1 MAIRMSGMISGL
13 DTESIVKSL
22 METQQAKKTKIE
34 SKKQKLEWKQ
44 EIWSGL
50 NTKMYSFYKDYAG
63 KLRFQSNYQTKKA
76 TSSDSTKVTVSANS
90 SATKGTY
97 RVNVK
102 SLAAAQYVTS
112 AKISSYETTND
123 QGEKVT
129 NKVTSSTKL
138 SDLGMTADGTKQIQI
153 KTADQT
159 VSMTVNADTTIS
171 DFVDNL
177 KSAGLNASFDEGQ
190 GRFFIGAKD
199 SGLDQKFEIKMTAF
213 TQEQLNAQQT
223 VNNAVK
229 YDSLTAAQKNSVLDV
244 LDSIQNDTSSDKI
257 DSAVASLMEVSDAQ
271 AKSEVTGYYRNQIV
285 TELETKY
292 FKKDENGNNVI
303 TDDAKQALI
312 NAGKLEEKD
321 DASHTQEELV
331 TLAKQY
337 IQENADSQIAGD
349 DYQSK
354 ITEAL
359 TNGLS
364 NDEITIQ
371 SEETRKRTITDAVTD
386 YATAMAKGAGV
397 EAGSS
402 AELQKIGLDTIDGS
416 AVQESASGVGM
427 VVVAAA
433 DSVVQ
438 VNGATLTSSKTSL
451 NVNGLSLDL
460 MDVTDG
466 EVSITVSDDTDA
478 VYDSIKEFV
487 TQYNSILKEMNT
499 LYNAESARNYDVLT
513 DDQKDAMS
521 DEEVE
526 KWNTKI
532 KDSLLRRDSTLD
544 GLITTMRSITGKSI
558 TASNGKK
565 YSLANLGITTGT
577 DYKEYG
583 QLHIKGD
590 EDDSVYSDSTNTLQD
605 LLKEDP
611 DVVAEVMA
619 GLTNNLYDAL
629 NEKMKSTTMSS
640 ALTFYNDKE
649 MTKQMTQY
657 KKDIKSWETKLQTME
672 DHYYKQFSAME
683 KALASLNSQ
692 QSSLSSYLGS
702 N

>member
-244 LDSIQNDTSSDKI
+244 LASIQNDTSSDKI
-257 DSAVASLMEVSDAQ
+257 DSAVASLMEVSNAQ

-499 LYNAESARNYDVLT
+499 LYNAKSARNYDVLT

-565 YSLANLGITTGT
+565 YSLANLGITTET
-577 DYKEYG
+577 YKEYG

>member
-1 MAIRMSGMISGL
+1 
-13 DTESIVKSL
+13 
-22 METQQAKKTKIE
+22 
-34 SKKQKLEWKQ
+34 
-44 EIWSGL
+44 
-50 NTKMYSFYKDYAG
+50 
-63 KLRFQSNYQTKKA
+63 
-76 TSSDSTKVTVSANS
+76 
-90 SATKGTY
+90 
-97 RVNVK
+97 
-102 SLAAAQYVTS
+102 
-112 AKISSYETTND
+112 
-123 QGEKVT
+123 
-129 NKVTSSTKL
+129 
-138 SDLGMTADGTKQIQI
+138 
-153 KTADQT
+153 
-159 VSMTVNADTTIS
+159 
-171 DFVDNL
+171 
-177 KSAGLNASFDEGQ
+177 
-190 GRFFIGAKD
+190 
-199 SGLDQKFEIKMTAF
+199 
-213 TQEQLNAQQT
+213 
-223 VNNAVK
+223 
-229 YDSLTAAQKNSVLDV
+229 
-244 LDSIQNDTSSDKI
+244 
-257 DSAVASLMEVSDAQ
+257 
-271 AKSEVTGYYRNQIV
+271 
-285 TELETKY
+285 
-292 FKKDENGNNVI
+292 
-303 TDDAKQALI
+303 
-312 NAGKLEEKD
+312 
-321 DASHTQEELV
+321 
-331 TLAKQY
+331 
-337 IQENADSQIAGD
+337 
-349 DYQSK
+349 
-354 ITEAL
+354 
-359 TNGLS
+359 
-364 NDEITIQ
+364 
-371 SEETRKRTITDAVTD
+371 
-386 YATAMAKGAGV
+386 MAKGAGV

-577 DYKEYG
+577 AYKEYG

-683 KALASLNSQ
+683 KALAILNSQ

>member
-123 QGEKVT
+123 QGEKIT

-199 SGLDQKFEIKMTAF
+199 SGLDQKFEIKMMAF

-371 SEETRKRTITDAVTD
+371 SEETRKQTITDAVTD
-386 YATAMAKGAGV
+386 YAAAMAKGGRD
-397 EAGSS
+397 GILSGT
-402 AELQKIGLDTIDGS
+402 LQKIGLDTIDGS

-466 EVSITVSDDTDA
+466 EVSSR
-478 VYDSIKEFV
+478 F
-487 TQYNSILKEMNT
+487 
-499 LYNAESARNYDVLT
+499 
-513 DDQKDAMS
+513 
-521 DEEVE
+521 
-526 KWNTKI
+526 
-532 KDSLLRRDSTLD
+532 
-544 GLITTMRSITGKSI
+544 
-558 TASNGKK
+558 
-565 YSLANLGITTGT
+565 
-577 DYKEYG
+577 
-583 QLHIKGD
+583 
-590 EDDSVYSDSTNTLQD
+590 
-605 LLKEDP
+605 
-611 DVVAEVMA
+611 
-619 GLTNNLYDAL
+619 
-629 NEKMKSTTMSS
+629 
-640 ALTFYNDKE
+640 
-649 MTKQMTQY
+649 
-657 KKDIKSWETKLQTME
+657 
-672 DHYYKQFSAME
+672 
-683 KALASLNSQ
+683 
-692 QSSLSSYLGS
+692 
-702 N
+702 

>member
-90 SATKGTY
+90 NATKGTY

-229 YDSLTAAQKNSVLDV
+229 YDSLTAAQKNSVQDV
-244 LDSIQNDTSSDKI
+244 LDSIQNDTSSDNI

-285 TELETKY
+285 AELEGKY
-292 FKKDENGNNVI
+292 FQKDENGNNVI

-312 NAGKLEEKD
+312 NAGKLKED
-321 DASHTQEELV
+321 DASYTQEDLV

-349 DYQSK
+349 EYQSK

-371 SEETRKRTITDAVTD
+371 SEEARKQTITDAVTD
-386 YATAMAKGAGV
+386 YVTAMAKGAGV
-397 EAGSS
+397 ETGSS

-451 NVNGLSLDL
+451 TVNGLSLDL

-466 EVSITVSDDTDA
+466 EVSITVSDDTGA

-499 LYNAESARNYDVLT
+499 LYNAKSARSYDVLT
-513 DDQKDAMS
+513 DDQKDEMS

-619 GLTNNLYDAL
+619 GLTNSLYDAL

>member
-123 QGEKVT
+123 QGEKIT

-199 SGLDQKFEIKMTAF
+199 SGLDQKFEIKMMAF

-229 YDSLTAAQKNSVLDV
+229 YDSLTAAQKNSVKDV
-244 LDSIQNDTSSDKI
+244 LDSIQNDTSSDNI
-257 DSAVASLMEVSDAQ
+257 DSAVASLMEVSNAQ

-285 TELETKY
+285 AELETKY
-292 FKKDENGNNVI
+292 FEKDENGNNVI

-312 NAGKLEEKD
+312 NAGKLKED
-321 DASHTQEELV
+321 DTSYTQEDLV

-371 SEETRKRTITDAVTD
+371 SEGTRKQTITDAVTD

-397 EAGSS
+397 ETGSS

-451 NVNGLSLDL
+451 TVNGLSLDL

-499 LYNAESARNYDVLT
+499 LYNAKSARSYDVLT
-513 DDQKDAMS
+513 DDQKDEMS

>member
-123 QGEKVT
+123 QGEKIT

-153 KTADQT
+153 KTADRT

-223 VNNAVK
+223 VKNAVK

-244 LDSIQNDTSSDKI
+244 LASIQNDTSSDKI

-292 FKKDENGNNVI
+292 FQKDENG
-303 TDDAKQALI
+303 KQALI

-499 LYNAESARNYDVLT
+499 LYNAESARKYDVLT

-544 GLITTMRSITGKSI
+544 GLIITMRSITGKSI

-692 QSSLSSYLGS
+692 QSSLLSYLGS

>member
-229 YDSLTAAQKNSVLDV
+229 YDSLTAAQKNSVQDV
-244 LDSIQNDTSSDKI
+244 LDSIQNDTSSDNI

-285 TELETKY
+285 AELEGKY
-292 FKKDENGNNVI
+292 FQKDENGNNVI

-312 NAGKLEEKD
+312 NAGKLKED
-321 DASHTQEELV
+321 DASYTQEDLV

-349 DYQSK
+349 EYQSK

-371 SEETRKRTITDAVTD
+371 SEEARKQTITDAVTD
-386 YATAMAKGAGV
+386 YATVMAKGAGV
-397 EAGSS
+397 ETGSS

-451 NVNGLSLDL
+451 TVNGLSLDL

-499 LYNAESARNYDVLT
+499 LYNAKSARSYDVLT
-513 DDQKDAMS
+513 DDQKDEMS

-692 QSSLSSYLGS
+692 QSSLLSYLG
-702 N
+702 NN

>member
-229 YDSLTAAQKNSVLDV
+229 YDSLTAAQKNSVQDV
-244 LDSIQNDTSSDKI
+244 LDSIQNDTSSDNI

-285 TELETKY
+285 AELEGKY
-292 FKKDENGNNVI
+292 FQKDENGNNVI

-312 NAGKLEEKD
+312 NAGKLKED
-321 DASHTQEELV
+321 DASYTQEDLV

-349 DYQSK
+349 EYQSK

-371 SEETRKRTITDAVTD
+371 SEEARKQTITDAVTD
-386 YATAMAKGAGV
+386 YATVMAKGAGV
-397 EAGSS
+397 ETGSS

-451 NVNGLSLDL
+451 TVNGLSLDL

-499 LYNAESARNYDVLT
+499 LYNAKSARNYDVLT
-513 DDQKDAMS
+513 DDQKDEMS

-619 GLTNNLYDAL
+619 GLTNSLYDAL

>member
-229 YDSLTAAQKNSVLDV
+229 YDSLTAAQKNSVQDV
-244 LDSIQNDTSSDKI
+244 LDSIQNDTSSDNI

-285 TELETKY
+285 AELEGKY
-292 FKKDENGNNVI
+292 FQKDENGNNVI

-312 NAGKLEEKD
+312 NAGKLKED
-321 DASHTQEELV
+321 DASYTQEDLV

-349 DYQSK
+349 EYQSK

-371 SEETRKRTITDAVTD
+371 SEEARKQTITDAVTD
-386 YATAMAKGAGV
+386 YATVMAKGAGV
-397 EAGSS
+397 ETGSS

-451 NVNGLSLDL
+451 TVNGLSLDL

-499 LYNAESARNYDVLT
+499 LYNAKSARSYDVLT
-513 DDQKDAMS
+513 DDQKDEMS

-692 QSSLSSYLGS
+692 QSSLSSYLG
-702 N
+702 NN

>member
-1 MAIRMSGMISGL
+1 M
-13 DTESIVKSL
+13 
-22 METQQAKKTKIE
+22 
-34 SKKQKLEWKQ
+34 
-44 EIWSGL
+44 
-50 NTKMYSFYKDYAG
+50 
-63 KLRFQSNYQTKKA
+63 
-76 TSSDSTKVTVSANS
+76 
-90 SATKGTY
+90 
-97 RVNVK
+97 
-102 SLAAAQYVTS
+102 
-112 AKISSYETTND
+112 
-123 QGEKVT
+123 
-129 NKVTSSTKL
+129 
-138 SDLGMTADGTKQIQI
+138 
-153 KTADQT
+153 
-159 VSMTVNADTTIS
+159 
-171 DFVDNL
+171 
-177 KSAGLNASFDEGQ
+177 
-190 GRFFIGAKD
+190 
-199 SGLDQKFEIKMTAF
+199 
-213 TQEQLNAQQT
+213 
-223 VNNAVK
+223 
-229 YDSLTAAQKNSVLDV
+229 
-244 LDSIQNDTSSDKI
+244 
-257 DSAVASLMEVSDAQ
+257 
-271 AKSEVTGYYRNQIV
+271 
-285 TELETKY
+285 
-292 FKKDENGNNVI
+292 
-303 TDDAKQALI
+303 I
-312 NAGKLEEKD
+312 NAGKLKED
-321 DASHTQEELV
+321 DASYTQEDLV

-349 DYQSK
+349 EYQSK

-386 YATAMAKGAGV
+386 YVTAMAKGAGV
-397 EAGSS
+397 ETGSS

-433 DSVVQ
+433 DSIVQ

-451 NVNGLSLDL
+451 TVNGLSLDL

-466 EVSITVSDDTDA
+466 EVSITVSDDTGA

-499 LYNAESARNYDVLT
+499 LYNAKSARSYDVLT
-513 DDQKDAMS
+513 DDQKDEMS

-619 GLTNNLYDAL
+619 GLTNSLYDAL

>member
-123 QGEKVT
+123 QGEKIT

-199 SGLDQKFEIKMTAF
+199 SGLDQKFEIKMMAF

-337 IQENADSQIAGD
+337 IQEN
-349 DYQSK
+349 
-354 ITEAL
+354 TEAL

-386 YATAMAKGAGV
+386 YAAAMAKGAGV
-397 EAGSS
+397 EPGSS

-499 LYNAESARNYDVLT
+499 LYNAKSARNYDVLT

>member
-1 MAIRMSGMISGL
+1 ML
-13 DTESIVKSL
+13 P
-22 METQQAKKTKIE
+22 
-34 SKKQKLEWKQ
+34 
-44 EIWSGL
+44 
-50 NTKMYSFYKDYAG
+50 
-63 KLRFQSNYQTKKA
+63 YQR
-76 TSSDSTKVTVSANS
+76 N
-90 SATKGTY
+90 
-97 RVNVK
+97 
-102 SLAAAQYVTS
+102 
-112 AKISSYETTND
+112 
-123 QGEKVT
+123 
-129 NKVTSSTKL
+129 
-138 SDLGMTADGTKQIQI
+138 IQ
-153 KTADQT
+153 
-159 VSMTVNADTTIS
+159 
-171 DFVDNL
+171 
-177 KSAGLNASFDEGQ
+177 
-190 GRFFIGAKD
+190 
-199 SGLDQKFEIKMTAF
+199 
-213 TQEQLNAQQT
+213 
-223 VNNAVK
+223 
-229 YDSLTAAQKNSVLDV
+229 
-244 LDSIQNDTSSDKI
+244 
-257 DSAVASLMEVSDAQ
+257 
-271 AKSEVTGYYRNQIV
+271 
-285 TELETKY
+285 
-292 FKKDENGNNVI
+292 KDENGNNVI
-303 TDDAKQALI
+303 TDAAKQALI

-371 SEETRKRTITDAVTD
+371 SEETRKQTITDAVTD

-565 YSLANLGITTGT
+565 YSLANLGITAGT

-692 QSSLSSYLGS
+692 QSSLLSYLGS

>member
-123 QGEKVT
+123 QGEKIT

-153 KTADQT
+153 KTADRT

-223 VNNAVK
+223 VKNAVK

-244 LDSIQNDTSSDKI
+244 LASIQNDTSSDKI

-292 FKKDENGNNVI
+292 FQKDENGNNVI

-478 VYDSIKEFV
+478 VYDSI
-487 TQYNSILKEMNT
+487 LKEMNT
-499 LYNAESARNYDVLT
+499 LYNAKSARKYDVLT

-692 QSSLSSYLGS
+692 QSSLLSYLGS

>member
-153 KTADQT
+153 KTANQT

-229 YDSLTAAQKNSVLDV
+229 YDSLTAAQKNSVQDV
-244 LDSIQNDTSSDKI
+244 LDSIQNDTSSDNI

-285 TELETKY
+285 AELEGKY
-292 FKKDENGNNVI
+292 FQKDENGNNVI

-312 NAGKLEEKD
+312 NAGKLKED
-321 DASHTQEELV
+321 DASYTQEELV

-349 DYQSK
+349 EYQSK

-371 SEETRKRTITDAVTD
+371 SEEARKQTITDAVTD
-386 YATAMAKGAGV
+386 YATVMAKGAGV
-397 EAGSS
+397 ETGSS

-451 NVNGLSLDL
+451 TVNGLSLDL

>member
-90 SATKGTY
+90 NATKGTY

-229 YDSLTAAQKNSVLDV
+229 YDSLTAAQKNSVQDV
-244 LDSIQNDTSSDKI
+244 LGSIQNDTSSDNI

-285 TELETKY
+285 AELEGKY
-292 FKKDENGNNVI
+292 FQKDENGNNVI

-312 NAGKLEEKD
+312 NAGKLKED
-321 DASHTQEELV
+321 DASYTQEDLV

-349 DYQSK
+349 EYQSK

-371 SEETRKRTITDAVTD
+371 SEENRKRTITDAVTD
-386 YATAMAKGAGV
+386 YVTAMAKGAGV
-397 EAGSS
+397 EMGSS
-402 AELQKIGLDTIDGS
+402 AELQKIGLDTINGS

-451 NVNGLSLDL
+451 TVNGLSLDL

-499 LYNAESARNYDVLT
+499 LYNAKSARSYDVLT
-513 DDQKDAMS
+513 DDQKDEMS

-619 GLTNNLYDAL
+619 GLTNSLYDAL

-692 QSSLSSYLGS
+692 QSSLSSYLG
-702 N
+702 NN

>member
-153 KTADQT
+153 KTANQT

-229 YDSLTAAQKNSVLDV
+229 YDSLTAVQKNSVQDV
-244 LDSIQNDTSSDKI
+244 LDSIQNDTSSDNI

-285 TELETKY
+285 AELEGKY
-292 FKKDENGNNVI
+292 FQKDENGNNVI

-312 NAGKLEEKD
+312 NAGKLKED
-321 DASHTQEELV
+321 DASYTQEELV

-349 DYQSK
+349 EYQSK

-371 SEETRKRTITDAVTD
+371 SEEARKQTITDAVTD
-386 YATAMAKGAGV
+386 YATVMAKGAGV
-397 EAGSS
+397 ETGSS

-451 NVNGLSLDL
+451 TVNGLSLDL

>member
-123 QGEKVT
+123 QGEKIT

-153 KTADQT
+153 KTADRT

-223 VNNAVK
+223 VKNAVK

-244 LDSIQNDTSSDKI
+244 LASIQNDTSSDKI

-292 FKKDENGNNVI
+292 FQKDENGNNVI

-427 VVVAAA
+427 VVAAA

-619 GLTNNLYDAL
+619 GF
-629 NEKMKSTTMSS
+629 STSIIT
-640 ALTFYNDKE
+640 
-649 MTKQMTQY
+649 
-657 KKDIKSWETKLQTME
+657 
-672 DHYYKQFSAME
+672 
-683 KALASLNSQ
+683 
-692 QSSLSSYLGS
+692 
-702 N
+702 

>member
-244 LDSIQNDTSSDKI
+244 LASIQNDTSSDKI

-292 FKKDENGNNVI
+292 FQKDENGNNVI
-303 TDDAKQALI
+303 TDAAKQALI

-451 NVNGLSLDL
+451 TVNGLSLDL

-499 LYNAESARNYDVLT
+499 LYNAKSARSYDVLT
-513 DDQKDAMS
+513 DDQKDEMS

-611 DVVAEVMA
+611 DVVVEVMA

-692 QSSLSSYLGS
+692 QSSLLSYLG
-702 N
+702 NN

>member
-1 MAIRMSGMISGL
+1 MAIRMSGLISGL

-229 YDSLTAAQKNSVLDV
+229 YDSLTAAQKNSVQDV
-244 LDSIQNDTSSDKI
+244 LDSIQNDTSSDNI

-285 TELETKY
+285 AELEGKY
-292 FKKDENGNNVI
+292 FQKDENGNNVI

-312 NAGKLEEKD
+312 NAGKLKED
-321 DASHTQEELV
+321 DASHTQEDLV

-349 DYQSK
+349 EYQSK

-371 SEETRKRTITDAVTD
+371 SEEARKQTITDAVTD
-386 YATAMAKGAGV
+386 YATVMAKGAGV
-397 EAGSS
+397 ETGSS

-451 NVNGLSLDL
+451 TVNGLSLDL

-499 LYNAESARNYDVLT
+499 LYNAKSARSYDVLT
-513 DDQKDAMS
+513 DDQKDEMS

-619 GLTNNLYDAL
+619 GLTNSLYDAL

-692 QSSLSSYLGS
+692 QSSLLSYLGS

>member
-1 MAIRMSGMISGL
+1 M
-13 DTESIVKSL
+13 
-22 METQQAKKTKIE
+22 
-34 SKKQKLEWKQ
+34 
-44 EIWSGL
+44 
-50 NTKMYSFYKDYAG
+50 
-63 KLRFQSNYQTKKA
+63 
-76 TSSDSTKVTVSANS
+76 
-90 SATKGTY
+90 
-97 RVNVK
+97 
-102 SLAAAQYVTS
+102 
-112 AKISSYETTND
+112 
-123 QGEKVT
+123 
-129 NKVTSSTKL
+129 
-138 SDLGMTADGTKQIQI
+138 
-153 KTADQT
+153 
-159 VSMTVNADTTIS
+159 
-171 DFVDNL
+171 
-177 KSAGLNASFDEGQ
+177 
-190 GRFFIGAKD
+190 
-199 SGLDQKFEIKMTAF
+199 
-213 TQEQLNAQQT
+213 
-223 VNNAVK
+223 
-229 YDSLTAAQKNSVLDV
+229 
-244 LDSIQNDTSSDKI
+244 
-257 DSAVASLMEVSDAQ
+257 
-271 AKSEVTGYYRNQIV
+271 
-285 TELETKY
+285 ETKY
-292 FKKDENGNNVI
+292 FQKDENGKNVI

-416 AVQESASGVGM
+416 AVQSAACGVGM

-451 NVNGLSLDL
+451 IVNGLSLDL

-499 LYNAESARNYDVLT
+499 LYNAESARKYDVLT

-692 QSSLSSYLGS
+692 QSSLLSYLGS

>member
-123 QGEKVT
+123 QGEKIT

-153 KTADQT
+153 KTADRT

-223 VNNAVK
+223 VKNAVK

-244 LDSIQNDTSSDKI
+244 LASIQNDTSSDKI

-292 FKKDENGNNVI
+292 FQKDENGNNVI

-386 YATAMAKGAGV
+386 YATAMAKGAG
-397 EAGSS
+397 AGSS

-499 LYNAESARNYDVLT
+499 LYNAKSERKYDVLT

-692 QSSLSSYLGS
+692 QSSLLSYLGS

>member
-229 YDSLTAAQKNSVLDV
+229 YDSLTAAQKNSVKDV
-244 LDSIQNDTSSDKI
+244 LDSIQNDTSSDNI

-285 TELETKY
+285 AELETKY
-292 FKKDENGNNVI
+292 FEKDENGNNVI

-312 NAGKLEEKD
+312 NAGKLKED
-321 DASHTQEELV
+321 DASYTQEDLV

-349 DYQSK
+349 EYQSK

-371 SEETRKRTITDAVTD
+371 SEETRKQTITDAVTD

-397 EAGSS
+397 ETGSS

-499 LYNAESARNYDVLT
+499 LYNAKSARNYDVLT

>member
-123 QGEKVT
+123 QGEKIT

-153 KTADQT
+153 KTADRT

-244 LDSIQNDTSSDKI
+244 LASIQNDTSSDKI

-292 FKKDENGNNVI
+292 FQKDENGNNVI
-303 TDDAKQALI
+303 TDAAKQALI

-386 YATAMAKGAGV
+386 YAAAMAKGVG
-397 EAGSS
+397 AGSS

-499 LYNAESARNYDVLT
+499 LYNAKSARNYDVLT

>member
-1 MAIRMSGMISGL
+1 
-13 DTESIVKSL
+13 
-22 METQQAKKTKIE
+22 
-34 SKKQKLEWKQ
+34 
-44 EIWSGL
+44 
-50 NTKMYSFYKDYAG
+50 
-63 KLRFQSNYQTKKA
+63 
-76 TSSDSTKVTVSANS
+76 
-90 SATKGTY
+90 
-97 RVNVK
+97 
-102 SLAAAQYVTS
+102 
-112 AKISSYETTND
+112 
-123 QGEKVT
+123 
-129 NKVTSSTKL
+129 
-138 SDLGMTADGTKQIQI
+138 
-153 KTADQT
+153 
-159 VSMTVNADTTIS
+159 
-171 DFVDNL
+171 
-177 KSAGLNASFDEGQ
+177 
-190 GRFFIGAKD
+190 
-199 SGLDQKFEIKMTAF
+199 
-213 TQEQLNAQQT
+213 
-223 VNNAVK
+223 
-229 YDSLTAAQKNSVLDV
+229 
-244 LDSIQNDTSSDKI
+244 
-257 DSAVASLMEVSDAQ
+257 
-271 AKSEVTGYYRNQIV
+271 
-285 TELETKY
+285 
-292 FKKDENGNNVI
+292 
-303 TDDAKQALI
+303 
-312 NAGKLEEKD
+312 
-321 DASHTQEELV
+321 
-331 TLAKQY
+331 
-337 IQENADSQIAGD
+337 
-349 DYQSK
+349 
-354 ITEAL
+354 
-359 TNGLS
+359 
-364 NDEITIQ
+364 
-371 SEETRKRTITDAVTD
+371 
-386 YATAMAKGAGV
+386 
-397 EAGSS
+397 
-402 AELQKIGLDTIDGS
+402 
-416 AVQESASGVGM
+416 
-427 VVVAAA
+427 
-433 DSVVQ
+433 
-438 VNGATLTSSKTSL
+438 
-451 NVNGLSLDL
+451 

-499 LYNAESARNYDVLT
+499 LYNAESARKYDVLT

-692 QSSLSSYLGS
+692 QSSLLSYLGS

>member
-153 KTADQT
+153 KTADRT

-223 VNNAVK
+223 VKNAVK

-244 LDSIQNDTSSDKI
+244 LASIQNDTSSDKI

-292 FKKDENGNNVI
+292 FQKDENGNNVI

-349 DYQSK
+349 DYQ
-354 ITEAL
+354 
-359 TNGLS
+359 S

-692 QSSLSSYLGS
+692 QSSWQQLIHGGR
-702 N
+702 

>member
-229 YDSLTAAQKNSVLDV
+229 YDSLTAAQKNSVQDV
-244 LDSIQNDTSSDKI
+244 LDSIQNDTSSDNI

-285 TELETKY
+285 AELEGKY
-292 FKKDENGNNVI
+292 FQKDENGNNVI

-312 NAGKLEEKD
+312 NAGKLKED
-321 DASHTQEELV
+321 DASYTQEDLV

-349 DYQSK
+349 EYQSK

-371 SEETRKRTITDAVTD
+371 SEEARKQTITDAVTD
-386 YATAMAKGAGV
+386 YATVMAKGAGV
-397 EAGSS
+397 ETGSS

-451 NVNGLSLDL
+451 TVNGLSLDL

-499 LYNAESARNYDVLT
+499 LYNAKSARSYDVLT
-513 DDQKDAMS
+513 DDQKDEMS

-619 GLTNNLYDAL
+619 GLTNSLYDAL

-692 QSSLSSYLGS
+692 QSSLLSYLGS

>member
-123 QGEKVT
+123 QGEKIT

-199 SGLDQKFEIKMTAF
+199 SGLDQKFEIKMMAF
-213 TQEQLNAQQT
+213 TQEQLNAQQA

-321 DASHTQEELV
+321 DASYTQEELV

-397 EAGSS
+397 EPGSS

-499 LYNAESARNYDVLT
+499 LYNAKSARNYDVLT
-513 DDQKDAMS
+513 DAMS

-583 QLHIKGD
+583 QLHIKGAG
-590 EDDSVYSDSTNTLQD
+590 DDSVYSDSTNTLQD